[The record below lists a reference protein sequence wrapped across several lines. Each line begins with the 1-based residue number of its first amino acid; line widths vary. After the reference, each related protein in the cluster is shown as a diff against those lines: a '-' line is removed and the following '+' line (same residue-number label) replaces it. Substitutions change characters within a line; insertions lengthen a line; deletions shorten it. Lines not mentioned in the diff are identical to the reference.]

1 MCVFS
6 PCFQNQVQTR
16 ALLSDSFQTNVGK
29 GGLISVITKDVAYLD
44 TGFNSSFTKPC
55 DCALFSP
62 SLNFEH
68 GPTGGQDIQTACH
81 GSSNICGTGFMLI
94 IVLDIT

>member
-1 MCVFS
+1 MFS

-16 ALLSDSFQTNVGK
+16 ALWSDSFQTNAGE
-29 GGLISVITKDVAYLD
+29 GGLISVITKDVACLD
-44 TGFNSSFTKPC
+44 TGFNSFFTKHC

-68 GPTGGQDIQTACH
+68 GTTSGQDTETAYH
-81 GSSNICGTGFMLI
+81 RSFNICGTGFMLV